1 LTLRYLINAARLAL
15 TSLRNNPDYAGTIA
29 VGYGMAAFQIM
40 VQLVLLPL
48 YITILGKFDFGVLM
62 VLLAF
67 ANSARLGLS
76 WLYGRML
83 RVLGK
88 AYTHSDRTEYARAS
102 NVFRIVYIGY
112 GLFAAAALCAIGLLM
127 PTLLVGSFADG
138 KEDMLRAAFLIMA
151 LYVALINW
159 LTVEAA
165 LLTARKRQALS
176 QVSQIVSLAVFVVLV
191 VPVLLLGGGLDQ
203 VVICLVVGAAAAIL
217 FCLFFSFLDNWGALG
232 KGPGWLFADV
242 SRYARPQIGRY
253 GLYGLLFLLLQSD
266 TMLVGIIGGAE
277 NVAEFVLVWKIAEVI
292 ILLMWRLCESLQPE
306 IINMDMTGD
315 YRRVERLY
323 ARGIKL
329 MLLMGLIA
337 AAAYGIFGEFL
348 VHLWVGPEMAPSNSM
363 AFTLAGAA
371 IFWMVAARF
380 PSVLAYSLGQL
391 KLLNMIA
398 GVEVVARIF
407 ITIALFSTLSFLA
420 PLVAINITHVF
431 GIAIAYFI
439 LGRRCSRE
447 HPQHTAM
454 DK

>member
-1 LTLRYLINAARLAL
+1 LTLRYLINVARLAL

-203 VVICLVVGAAAAIL
+203 VVIC
-217 FCLFFSFLDNWGALG
+217 
-232 KGPGWLFADV
+232 
-242 SRYARPQIGRY
+242 
-253 GLYGLLFLLLQSD
+253 
-266 TMLVGIIGGAE
+266 
-277 NVAEFVLVWKIAEVI
+277 
-292 ILLMWRLCESLQPE
+292 
-306 IINMDMTGD
+306 
-315 YRRVERLY
+315 
-323 ARGIKL
+323 
-329 MLLMGLIA
+329 
-337 AAAYGIFGEFL
+337 
-348 VHLWVGPEMAPSNSM
+348 
-363 AFTLAGAA
+363 
-371 IFWMVAARF
+371 
-380 PSVLAYSLGQL
+380 
-391 KLLNMIA
+391 
-398 GVEVVARIF
+398 
-407 ITIALFSTLSFLA
+407 
-420 PLVAINITHVF
+420 
-431 GIAIAYFI
+431 
-439 LGRRCSRE
+439 
-447 HPQHTAM
+447 
-454 DK
+454 